1 MQKYIYAN
9 PKHACNRSILE
20 YNMKCLYDPSDQLI
34 QRIDYGRCAKGTK
47 LLDGTI
53 VSGDS
58 SGDIGLFCQ
67 GLLHEIKNEY
77 GDALAVRHGEEITS
91 IEKDGSFIR
100 SVISMDH
107 DGNKKTIKAD
117 ATVVACGIGSTHLCN
132 TLDLPCPVFPAKGHL
147 ATVASKIQ
155 CDYNITLPG
164 GLGYASPMAIKNSE
178 GRYLYR
184 LSGFVDF
191 DLSRETNFDRIE
203 ALVDATR
210 LSLPDVEL
218 IDASAC
224 HRPVSADD
232 RPIVG
237 CADKYSNLYLCSGF
251 GSRGWSVGLGCGKLL
266 SSIILGLNCE
276 IDPAPFNPRR
286 FR

>member
-9 PKHACNRSILE
+9 HTHQCNRSILE
-20 YNMKCLYDPSDQLI
+20 YNMKCLDDPSDELI
-34 QRIDYGRCAKGTK
+34 QRIEYGRCAKGTK

-53 VSGDS
+53 VKGDS

-67 GLLHEIKNEY
+67 GLFHELKNEY
-77 GDALAVRHGEEITS
+77 GDALAVKHGEEITS
-91 IEKDGSFIR
+91 IEINGGLIR
-100 SVISMDH
+100 GVTSVDRG
-107 DGNKKTIKAD
+107 GNKRTIEAD
-117 ATVVACGIGSTHLCN
+117 ATVIACGVASTHLCN
-132 TLDLPCPVFPAKGHL
+132 TINVPCPVFPAKGYL

-155 CDYNITLPG
+155 CEYNITLSG
-164 GLGYASPMAIKNSE
+164 GLGYASPMAIKDSD

-191 DLSRETNFDRIE
+191 DLSPETNFDRIE

-237 CADKYSNLYLCSGF
+237 CSQKYSNLYLCSGF

-266 SSIILGLNCE
+266 SSIILGSNCE
-276 IDPAPFNPRR
+276 IDPAPFDPRR